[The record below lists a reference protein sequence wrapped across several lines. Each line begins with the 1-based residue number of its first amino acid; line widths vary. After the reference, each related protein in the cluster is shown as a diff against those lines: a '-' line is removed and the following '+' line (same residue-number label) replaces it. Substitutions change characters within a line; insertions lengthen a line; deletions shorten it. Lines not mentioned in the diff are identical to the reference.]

1 MRREFTTVWAL
12 TSFLNA
18 DLTERA
24 ASMMYAADSSLEGY
38 AFVSAP
44 VEPRKDWIHDTG
56 LVHTSFAAR
65 VLRRKRWRLRRQK
78 WFRYELKMILNGEIC
93 AFRHAAMM
101 AAKENPGKEIII
113 YTDNSNVYHG
123 IQKGRARSKPLNILC
138 RNVLF
143 LEIMYGV
150 RIHARWCPSA
160 CMPADKNTRKATFP
174 GCKYK

>member
-1 MRREFTTVWAL
+1 MDAEL
-12 TSFLNA
+12 NPTS
-18 DLTERA
+18 E
-24 ASMMYAADSSLEGY
+24 
-38 AFVSAP
+38 
-44 VEPRKDWIHDTG
+44 WIHDTG
-56 LVHTSFAAR
+56 LVYTSYAAR

-101 AAKENPGKEIII
+101 AAKENQGKEIII
-113 YTDNSNVYHG
+113 VTDNSNVYHA
-123 IQKGRARSKPLNILC
+123 IQKGRSRSKPLNILC

-143 LEIMYGV
+143 LEIVYGV

-160 CMPADKNTRKATFP
+160 CMPADKYTRKETFP